1 MCKYLEKFENGV
13 IHILIEICFDS
24 KSQQTITKIKTIKE
38 DGYVD
43 CENMELITDENGVIF
58 DKIVNDYIENG
69 FKTTTK
75 EEFDKYKCD
84 N

>member
-1 MCKYLEKFENGV
+1 
-13 IHILIEICFDS
+13 
-24 KSQQTITKIKTIKE
+24 
-38 DGYVD
+38 
-43 CENMELITDENGVIF
+43 MELITDENGVIF